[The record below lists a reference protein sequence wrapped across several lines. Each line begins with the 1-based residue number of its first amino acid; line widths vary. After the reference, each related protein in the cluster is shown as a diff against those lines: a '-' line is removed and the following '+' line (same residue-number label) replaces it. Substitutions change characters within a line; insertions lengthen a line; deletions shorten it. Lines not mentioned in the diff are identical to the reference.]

1 MQVFRFAQTSSVL
14 HASLKQRKQACPEEL
29 GEAEFPYY
37 KCILL
42 LWELKWW
49 AMWKGSWANK
59 DRLDDIM
66 EVAIQTA
73 NMSARNK

>member
-1 MQVFRFAQTSSVL
+1 MQVSSFARTSSML
-14 HASLKQRKQACPEEL
+14 QASIKWRKQACSEEL
-29 GEAEFPYY
+29 REAEFPYY

-59 DRLDDIM
+59 DQLDDIM
-66 EVAIQTA
+66 RVDIQTA